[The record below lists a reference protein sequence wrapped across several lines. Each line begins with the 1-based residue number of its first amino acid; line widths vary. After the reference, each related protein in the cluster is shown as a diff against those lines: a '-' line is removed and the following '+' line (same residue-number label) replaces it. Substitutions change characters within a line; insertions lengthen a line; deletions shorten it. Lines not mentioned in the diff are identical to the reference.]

1 MSITVTVKGKNLEVA
16 DGLKGYAEK
25 RLTKLEKYLPNLRDA
40 VVRQSIERNLH
51 RVEVT
56 LQGDGVILRGEERAD
71 NMYASVDLVFDKLE
85 ERIKRW
91 KQRRSHEGHHDKSLR
106 TNVEPRNDVP
116 FEGMLPVGN
125 EPDEARS
132 YIARVKAVTMK
143 PMSAEEAVTRL
154 EWVDHPFFVYLDAST
169 EQVNVIY
176 RRNDGNYGLI
186 VPKQ

>member
-1 MSITVTVKGKNLEVA
+1 MSIAVTVKGKNIEVTE
-16 DGLKGYAEK
+16 GLKSYSEK
-25 RLTKLEKYLPNLRDA
+25 RLSKLEKYLPNLREA
-40 VVRQSIERNLH
+40 IVRQSVERNMH

-56 LQGDGVILRGEERAD
+56 LQGDGVILRGEERSD
-71 NMYASVDLVFDKLE
+71 NMYASVDLVLDKLE
-85 ERIKRW
+85 QRIKKW
-91 KQRRSHEGHHDKSLR
+91 KDRHSHESHHDSIR
-106 TNVEPRNDVP
+106 TNIETRTDVP
-116 FEGMLPVGN
+116 FEGMMAVGS

-132 YIARVKAVTMK
+132 YISRVKAVTMK

-169 EQVNVIY
+169 DQVHVIY